1 MGAES
6 FITRR
11 KTCRAYLPETVSDA
25 DIEKLLDAALAAP
38 LAAGD
43 NLTTHITVIKPG
55 ETMEKIR
62 AAVQLTRKNGEKM
75 DPLYGASTMFLMS
88 STDLSEDCIEFCN
101 AGCVVDHILLQAT
114 AMNLGSTYIWGCLKK
129 LKKNPEAVALLNIPE
144 DYEIMSAAVVGY
156 PKEPLSE
163 RIGDRERI
171 TYNYIE

>member
-6 FITRR
+6 FISYR
-11 KTCRAYLPETVSDA
+11 KTCRAYLPQAVADA

-43 NLTTHITVIKPG
+43 HLITHITVIKPG

-62 AAVQLTRKNGEKM
+62 EAVQLTRKNGEKM
-75 DPLYGASTMFLMS
+75 DPLYGASTMFIVS
-88 STDLSEDCIEFCN
+88 SAEISEDNIEFCN

-129 LKKNPEAVALLNIPE
+129 LKKNPEAVALLQLPE
-144 DYEIMSAAVVGY
+144 GYEIMSAAVVGY
-156 PKEPLSE
+156 PVEALSE
-163 RIGDRERI
+163 RIGDRQRV
-171 TYNYIE
+171 TYNYAD